1 MDYRT
6 SRPSCKDKI
15 DNTYCSANPLAYK
28 PSQLNRK
35 KAEEHQIL
43 PPSLHYARNH
53 SRVVTDNGI
62 SRPAISDF
70 CCKEQHAAEMEII
83 TFDHKVYQDLSEK
96 IERIADYVFK
106 KEAQPQ
112 HTPEIWLTSEEL
124 ADLLKISTRTLQRLR
139 KERVIPYTMV
149 RSKCLYRLSDV
160 EECIS
165 RRIVAC
171 TPQTLDEFRKS
182 YYLTHKSPA
191 L

>member
-1 MDYRT
+1 
-6 SRPSCKDKI
+6 
-15 DNTYCSANPLAYK
+15 
-28 PSQLNRK
+28 
-35 KAEEHQIL
+35 
-43 PPSLHYARNH
+43 
-53 SRVVTDNGI
+53 
-62 SRPAISDF
+62 
-70 CCKEQHAAEMEII
+70 MEII

-106 KEAQPQ
+106 KEARPQ
-112 HTPEIWLTSEEL
+112 QTPEIWLTSEEL
-124 ADLLKISTRTLQRLR
+124 ERMR

-160 EECIS
+160 EACIS

-171 TPQTLDEFRKS
+171 TPQTLDEFRKN

>member
-1 MDYRT
+1 
-6 SRPSCKDKI
+6 
-15 DNTYCSANPLAYK
+15 
-28 PSQLNRK
+28 
-35 KAEEHQIL
+35 
-43 PPSLHYARNH
+43 
-53 SRVVTDNGI
+53 
-62 SRPAISDF
+62 
-70 CCKEQHAAEMEII
+70 MEII

-106 KEAQPQ
+106 KAAQPQ

-139 KERVIPYTMV
+139 KERVIPY
-149 RSKCLYRLSDV
+149 KCLYRLSDV

-165 RRIVAC
+165 RRIVTCA
-171 TPQTLDEFRKS
+171 PQTLNEFRKN

>member
-1 MDYRT
+1 
-6 SRPSCKDKI
+6 
-15 DNTYCSANPLAYK
+15 
-28 PSQLNRK
+28 
-35 KAEEHQIL
+35 
-43 PPSLHYARNH
+43 
-53 SRVVTDNGI
+53 
-62 SRPAISDF
+62 
-70 CCKEQHAAEMEII
+70 MEII
-83 TFDHKVYQDLSEK
+83 TFDHEVYKDLSEK
-96 IERIADYVFK
+96 IERIANYVFK
-106 KEAQPQ
+106 KAAQPQ
-112 HTPEIWLTSEEL
+112 HIPEIWLTNEEL

-165 RRIVAC
+165 RRIVTC